1 MNNDNISE
9 ISGST
14 AQSADLTNALNDKF
28 IQAFQS
34 MLGDRAMMFQL
45 IDIFPY
51 PIQVFAP
58 DGFLLFAN
66 RAICEDSNVANLNE
80 AIGLYN
86 ILQDPVTLDVL
97 GLRESV
103 EAVFKGERRTVH
115 DVRIPYEDISAK
127 FTQID
132 DQFNKVKYQDITGFQ
147 LWDEQGNIACI
158 IMIFITKQ
166 TYTGRTEMIKAREYI
181 EKHWREDFNRDKIA
195 EAIHMNPNY
204 FSGLFKEFAGVSPQ
218 EFYTRVKVEKIRENL
233 LDPNMSISEAF
244 AACGVDYNGKYKQY
258 FKEIIG
264 SSPSEYRDS
273 KTRKK

>member
-1 MNNDNISE
+1 MSDNDNISE

-51 PIQVFAP
+51 PIQVFDP

-66 RAICEDSNVANLNE
+66 RAICEDANVANLNE

-147 LWDEQGNIACI
+147 LCV
-158 IMIFITKQ
+158 FV
-166 TYTGRTEMIKAREYI
+166 
-181 EKHWREDFNRDKIA
+181 NR
-195 EAIHMNPNY
+195 
-204 FSGLFKEFAGVSPQ
+204 
-218 EFYTRVKVEKIRENL
+218 KV
-233 LDPNMSISEAF
+233 
-244 AACGVDYNGKYKQY
+244 
-258 FKEIIG
+258 
-264 SSPSEYRDS
+264 
-273 KTRKK
+273 